1 MSNKQ
6 KPNIITP
13 FNDRKRFKDLI
24 REVISDTTIFTHTPD
39 SISLSGVLF
48 TITLANKKFVYEDVK
63 VDNLA
68 DYIDV
73 YLQGVK
79 KSSTLY
85 SVTDDGTNIILQTN
99 ETITQRPDLIVGS
112 DFLVK
117 GKIVAR

>member
-79 KSSTLY
+79 KSSAFY

-99 ETITQRPDLIVGS
+99 QTITQRPDLIVGS

>member
-79 KSSTLY
+79 KSSAFY

-99 ETITQRPDLIVGS
+99 QTITQRPDLIVSS